1 MNLERSHIQS
11 QHIKVN
17 LTSVFRQWTIGIW
30 SFLKSK
36 IYYQVKTYEAQAGL
50 TEHVQGLYSES
61 RQTIKHSKAS
71 EDCPRGTEDKNLP
84 TSAGDMVWSLVQ
96 EDSACHGATKPVHQN
111 YWAGTLKPVCCRY
124 RNLCARSLT
133 PEKPPQRE
141 ACVPQLASSPCT
153 PQLETFLTQQRSPSA
168 AEKKKAVVN
177 V

>member
-84 TSAGDMVWSLVQ
+84 TSAGDMVWSLGQ
-96 EDSACHGATKPVHQN
+96 EDSACHGATKPMHQN
-111 YWAGTLKPVCCRY
+111 YWACTSVPRSHNYWGLH
-124 RNLCARSLT
+124 ARE
-133 PEKPPQRE
+133 PYVPQQEKPLQWE
-141 ACVPQLASSPCT
+141 VCT
-153 PQLETFLTQQRSPSA
+153 PQTESGSHLPQL
-168 AEKKKAVVN
+168 EKKPMQQWRPNTANK
-177 V
+177 

>member
-84 TSAGDMVWSLVQ
+84 TSAGDMVWSLGQ

-111 YWAGTLKPVCCRY
+111 YWACRPLLLKLVRLELLLHKWEGLVQPLSS
-124 RNLCARSLT
+124 LCSL
-133 PEKPPQRE
+133 
-141 ACVPQLASSPCT
+141 QLG
-153 PQLETFLTQQRSPSA
+153 
-168 AEKKKAVVN
+168 KAHRHQ
-177 V
+177 